1 VLRAYQEQCAICRLR
16 HRELLEAAHILPD
29 GDPRG
34 EPIVSNGVALCEL
47 HHAAF
52 DRYILGIRPDLVVDL
67 RLDVLREAD
76 GPMLQ
81 HGLQGFQGVRIA
93 VPHEARLQ
101 PNRDWLAER
110 YESSRERA
118 RHVTL
123 CVVHSASNRR
133 WAPVDSTGAA
143 MAALRP

>member
-1 VLRAYQEQCAICRLR
+1 MA
-16 HRELLEAAHILPD
+16 
-29 GDPRG
+29 
-34 EPIVSNGVALCEL
+34 SLCKL